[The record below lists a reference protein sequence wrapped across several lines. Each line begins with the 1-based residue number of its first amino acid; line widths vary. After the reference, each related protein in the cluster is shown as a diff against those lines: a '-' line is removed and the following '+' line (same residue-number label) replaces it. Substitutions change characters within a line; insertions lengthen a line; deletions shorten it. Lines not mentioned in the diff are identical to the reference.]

1 MPRDDKVWDCAIST
15 RTLSSYH
22 NDINN
27 LKIPVRPSVTWFVDR
42 IYFKFWSRAGGTGVV
57 RDSMRRTRTK
67 LHHVAKHLVCY
78 LHPCNYILSCTKTSH
93 NTIIYHLQCVLY
105 LVRIIILLLYRA
117 RPRRGAR
124 SSAAS
129 RFPCSRGDG
138 TRYTICFGKKTQF
151 FSFLY
156 GTAGMTRATRTASVT
171 Q

>member
-1 MPRDDKVWDCAIST
+1 
-15 RTLSSYH
+15 
-22 NDINN
+22 
-27 LKIPVRPSVTWFVDR
+27 
-42 IYFKFWSRAGGTGVV
+42 V

-78 LHPCNYILSCTKTSH
+78 VHPCNYILSCTKTSH
-93 NTIIYHLQCVLY
+93 NTIIYHLQCVPY

-151 FSFLY
+151 FFFFIRN
-156 GTAGMTRATRTASVT
+156 GRNDTRAPDSLGHTITHDNNIIWVIHYCSMLQYIVRPASAFT
-171 Q
+171 TTDL